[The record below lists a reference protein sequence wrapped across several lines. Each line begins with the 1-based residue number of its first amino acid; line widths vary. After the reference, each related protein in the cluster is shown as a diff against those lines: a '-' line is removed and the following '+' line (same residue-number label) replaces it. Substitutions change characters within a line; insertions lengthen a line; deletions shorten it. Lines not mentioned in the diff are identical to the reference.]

1 LPDAEPTI
9 ARTASNEPHFYGFLN
24 IPPLSLPESRQSELD
39 KSCMSMKINTIPNG
53 TLIAIRWV
61 PVMYRL
67 LEIPDSQEQQTP
79 GKSHRQ

>member
-1 LPDAEPTI
+1 
-9 ARTASNEPHFYGFLN
+9 
-24 IPPLSLPESRQSELD
+24 
-39 KSCMSMKINTIPNG
+39 MSMKINTIPNG